1 MCFKIGDSLREN
13 HIDTILSIIKEETY
27 DLSFQLYK
35 EGYVAYGEEDN
46 EKLCIV
52 ASCDRRTLEFFIDHI
67 TDSLE
72 LKLDE
77 SGINEVSPFSFFSL
91 VNRAER
97 SQHMLYVGSSDAAT
111 KNLDG
116 LSIEKI
122 PMTNTY
128 MSHDHSYF
136 SYPITLEKEIERIE
150 KESKEHPSRKQNK
163 SNYYLLSQSD
173 ERRTV
178 MRKTL
183 LKRKLQNSESMKLYA
198 SSNE

>member
-1 MCFKIGDSLREN
+1 MYYKMCFKIGDSLRKN

-35 EGYVAYGEEDN
+35 EGYIAYGEEDN

-52 ASCDRRTLEFFIDHI
+52 ASCDRRTLEFFIDQI

-111 KNLDG
+111 KLRCPQ
-116 LSIEKI
+116 L
-122 PMTNTY
+122 
-128 MSHDHSYF
+128 
-136 SYPITLEKEIERIE
+136 
-150 KESKEHPSRKQNK
+150 
-163 SNYYLLSQSD
+163 
-173 ERRTV
+173 
-178 MRKTL
+178 
-183 LKRKLQNSESMKLYA
+183 
-198 SSNE
+198 